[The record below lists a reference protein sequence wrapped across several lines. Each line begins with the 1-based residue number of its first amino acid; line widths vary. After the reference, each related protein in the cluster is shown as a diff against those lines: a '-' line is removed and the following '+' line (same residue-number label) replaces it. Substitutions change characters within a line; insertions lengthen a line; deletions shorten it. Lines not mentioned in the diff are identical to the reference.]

1 MQESIWPYSD
11 SDIAGSAIGT
21 TNVSALRIGDVLT
34 GIMLTMAK
42 VNDPAEMIFDWV
54 PGQTLTVNADTYI
67 EALNATLSQRQL
79 DVVDSFDTA
88 RLLIGGIG
96 IGCFVVAITVGCILF
111 VRSLRG
117 LRQRTIAVL
126 DLLAHMPQRIAKN
139 LKSRASVRLTNTVAK
154 LEGLEDEDEDNQ
166 RDMGLVDE
174 MDDKE
179 MVRAAIEAGEE
190 SSDSGSS
197 GEEEGG
203 EDMRRVRRMA

>member
-1 MQESIWPYSD
+1 M
-11 SDIAGSAIGT
+11 
-21 TNVSALRIGDVLT
+21 
-34 GIMLTMAK
+34 
-42 VNDPAEMIFDWV
+42 
-54 PGQTLTVNADTYI
+54 
-67 EALNATLSQRQL
+67 
-79 DVVDSFDTA
+79 
-88 RLLIGGIG
+88 
-96 IGCFVVAITVGCILF
+96 
-111 VRSLRG
+111 
-117 LRQRTIAVL
+117 L

-197 GEEEGG
+197 GEEGG
-203 EDMRRVRRMA
+203 DEDMRRVRHMAQFQRGNTMKRLLGGAPRSAAAATKLQD